1 MKVRVQLLHT
11 DALIPV
17 YATSGAAAF
26 DLFSLDACTL
36 YAHGTATFRTGLAF
50 EVPDGHVMLV
60 YSRSGHGFRNSISL
74 VNSVGVID
82 ADYRGEVLVKLRN
95 DGEAAVEFPPH
106 SRVAQA
112 MIVPVLRVAFEVA
125 HSLSQTV
132 RDTGGL
138 GSTGA

>member
-1 MKVRVQLLHT
+1 MNVRVQLLHP

-26 DLFSLDACTL
+26 DLFSLDPVTL

-74 VNSVGVID
+74 VNSVGVVD
-82 ADYRGEVLVKLRN
+82 ADFRGEVLVKLRN
-95 DGEAAVEFPPH
+95 DGDQAVDFPPH
-106 SRVAQA
+106 SRIAQA
-112 MIVPVLRVAFEVA
+112 MIVPVPRVSFEVA
-125 HSLSQTV
+125 QSLSHTE
-132 RDTGGL
+132 RDTRGL
-138 GSTGA
+138 GSTGT